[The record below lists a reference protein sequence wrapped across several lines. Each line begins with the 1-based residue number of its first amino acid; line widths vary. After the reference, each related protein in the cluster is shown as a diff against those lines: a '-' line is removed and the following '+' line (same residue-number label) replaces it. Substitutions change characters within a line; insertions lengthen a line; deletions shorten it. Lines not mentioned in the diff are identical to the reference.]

1 MSFLFAKFIVPYR
14 SVRGVAMRG
23 LRLNDEM
30 NMAVS
35 VRTNGIPKVRK
46 DTPLAQIRVDEGGEY
61 IYIDQKYYLK
71 DMVQQEEEL

>member
-1 MSFLFAKFIVPYR
+1 MKFTWYHW

-46 DTPLAQIRVDEGGEY
+46 NTLPLAQIQVDEDGEY
-61 IYIDQKYYLK
+61 IYIDKKYYLK

>member
-1 MSFLFAKFIVPYR
+1 MKFTWYHW

-23 LRLNDEM
+23 LRLTDQM
-30 NMAVS
+30 GMAVT

-46 DTPLAQIRVDEGGEY
+46 NTPPLTQIQVDEDGEY
-61 IYIDQKYYLK
+61 IYIDKKYYLK

>member
-1 MSFLFAKFIVPYR
+1 MKFTWYHW

-30 NMAVS
+30 NMSVS
-35 VRTNGIPKVRK
+35 VRTNWIPKPPKNR
-46 DTPLAQIRVDEGGEY
+46 PPMRIRVDEGGEY
-61 IYIDQKYYLK
+61 IYIDKKRYLK

>member
-1 MSFLFAKFIVPYR
+1 MKFTWYHW

-23 LRLNDEM
+23 LRLNDQM

-35 VRTNGIPKVRK
+35 VRTNGIPKPSKRN
-46 DTPLAQIRVDEGGEY
+46 TPLMHIRVDEGGEY
-61 IYIDQKYYLK
+61 IYIDKKRYLK

>member
-1 MSFLFAKFIVPYR
+1 
-14 SVRGVAMRG
+14 MRG

-46 DTPLAQIRVDEGGEY
+46 NTPPPTQIQVDEDGEY
-61 IYIDQKYYLK
+61 IYIDKKYYLK

>member
-1 MSFLFAKFIVPYR
+1 MKFTWYHW

-30 NMAVS
+30 NMSVS
-35 VRTNGIPKVRK
+35 VRTNGIPKARK
-46 DTPLAQIRVDEGGEY
+46 NTPPPTQIQVDEDGEY
-61 IYIDQKYYLK
+61 IYIDKKYYLK

>member
-1 MSFLFAKFIVPYR
+1 MKFTWYHW

-46 DTPLAQIRVDEGGEY
+46 NTPPTTQIQVDEDGEY
-61 IYIDQKYYLK
+61 IYIDKKYYLK

>member
-1 MSFLFAKFIVPYR
+1 MKFTWYHW

-23 LRLNDEM
+23 LRLNDQM

-35 VRTNGIPKVRK
+35 VRTNGIPKPSPRNRP
-46 DTPLAQIRVDEGGEY
+46 PLHIRVDEGGEY
-61 IYIDQKYYLK
+61 IYIDKKRYLK

>member
-1 MSFLFAKFIVPYR
+1 MKFTWYHW

-30 NMAVS
+30 NMSVS
-35 VRTNGIPKVRK
+35 VRTNGIPKPPKRN
-46 DTPLAQIRVDEGGEY
+46 TPLMQIRVDEGGEY
-61 IYIDQKYYLK
+61 IYIDQKRYLK

>member
-1 MSFLFAKFIVPYR
+1 MKFTWYHW

-23 LRLNDEM
+23 LRLNNEM

-35 VRTNGIPKVRK
+35 VRTNGIPKPPPRNRA
-46 DTPLAQIRVDEGGEY
+46 PLHIRVDEGGEY
-61 IYIDQKYYLK
+61 IYIDKKYYLK

>member
-1 MSFLFAKFIVPYR
+1 MKFTWYHW

-30 NMAVS
+30 NMSVS
-35 VRTNGIPKVRK
+35 VRTNGIPKPPKRN
-46 DTPLAQIRVDEGGEY
+46 TPLMHIRVDEGGEY
-61 IYIDQKYYLK
+61 IYIDRKRYLK

>member
-1 MSFLFAKFIVPYR
+1 MKFTWYHW

-23 LRLNDEM
+23 LRLNDQM

-35 VRTNGIPKVRK
+35 VRTNGIPKPPKNRP
-46 DTPLAQIRVDEGGEY
+46 PLHIRVDEDGEY
-61 IYIDQKYYLK
+61 IYIDKKRYLK

>member
-1 MSFLFAKFIVPYR
+1 MKFTWYHW

-23 LRLNDEM
+23 LRLNGEM
-30 NMAVS
+30 NMSVS

-46 DTPLAQIRVDEGGEY
+46 NTPPPTQIQVDEDGEY
-61 IYIDQKYYLK
+61 IYIDKKYYLK